1 MSSEEAAPPTRPR
14 SARSSGRMPNA
25 MRVYLVVLVVLVI
38 VLVVLIVM
46 LLRLEQP
53 ADITQRGGETQAGIE
68 PVFAMYGPGRG
79 QNPLFDKPLAAAW
92 GPGGRIYVADSMNNR
107 IVVFDRTGRYL
118 SEFGGF
124 GIAKPPAG
132 TKVTWKPGQLNYPT
146 GVATDTNGD
155 VYVADF
161 NNDSISVFDGEGKY
175 LRRFPDPYR
184 PTGRGSAGRGNT
196 GIAVTAVA
204 VSRGKVYATDAYQVL
219 VFDTQGKLLK
229 QFGRPG
235 QGPDGLDHP
244 NGIAVD
250 EQGRI
255 FVTDSNQSRVTA
267 FAADGVVL
275 WNTGSPSRRSRR
287 LAPARSYF
295 RAGSRFSRTTRSWSP
310 TRSRTSSS
318 SSTRTAQLVVK
329 YGDRGEEP
337 GQVNFPNGVAAR
349 EDLVLIADKENNR
362 VQAVRLVGP

>member
-1 MSSEEAAPPTRPR
+1 
-14 SARSSGRMPNA
+14 
-25 MRVYLVVLVVLVI
+25 VVLVI
-38 VLVVLIVM
+38 VLAVLLVM

-53 ADITQRGGETQAGIE
+53 ADITQRGGETQAGIK

-79 QNPLFDKPLAAAW
+79 EQPLFDKPMAAAW
-92 GPGGRIYVADSMNNR
+92 GPGDRIYVADSRNNR
-107 IVVFDRTGRYL
+107 IVVFDRSGRYL
-118 SEFGGF
+118 LQFGGF

-161 NNDSISVFDGEGKY
+161 NNDSISVFDDKGTF

-184 PTGRGSAGRGNT
+184 PTGQGSTGRGNT

-235 QGPDGLDHP
+235 RGPEALDHP

-250 EQGRI
+250 DRGRI

-267 FAADGVVL
+267 FTADGEVL
-275 WNTGSPSRRSRR
+275 WNTGGSITSLTTASPSPFVLPRGITILENHSI
-287 LAPARSYF
+287 LVADPL
-295 RAGSRFSRTTRSWSP
+295 TH
-310 TRSRTSSS
+310 
-318 SSTRTAQLVVK
+318 QLIKLNQDGALVLK

-349 EDLVLIADKENNR
+349 DGLILIADKENNR
-362 VQAVRLVGP
+362 VQAVKLVGP

>member
-1 MSSEEAAPPTRPR
+1 
-14 SARSSGRMPNA
+14 MPHA
-25 MRVYLVVLVVLVI
+25 MRFYIVVVVVLLI
-38 VLVVLIVM
+38 VLVVLLVM

-53 ADITQRGGETQAGIE
+53 ANITQQGGETQAGIE

-79 QNPLFDKPLAAAW
+79 KKPLFDKPMSAAW
-92 GPGGRIYVADSMNNR
+92 GPGGRIYVADSKNNR
-107 IVVFDRTGRYL
+107 IVVFDRSGRYL
-118 SEFGGF
+118 LEFGGF
-124 GIAKPPAG
+124 GIAKPPTG

-146 GVATDTNGD
+146 GVAADTNGD
-155 VYVADF
+155 IYVADF
-161 NNDSISVFDGEGKY
+161 NNDSISVFDNKGAY

-219 VFDTQGKLLK
+219 VFDTQGKLLQ

-235 QGPDGLDHP
+235 QGPGGLDHP

-250 EQGRI
+250 ERGRI

-267 FAADGVVL
+267 FAPDGSVL
-275 WNTGSPSRRSRR
+275 WNTGSPISSLTTADPSPFVLPRGITILENHSILVADPLIHQLIR
-287 LAPARSYF
+287 LNQDGA
-295 RAGSRFSRTTRSWSP
+295 
-310 TRSRTSSS
+310 
-318 SSTRTAQLVVK
+318 LVLK
-329 YGDRGEEP
+329 YGDRGAEP
-337 GQVNFPNGVAAR
+337 GQLNFPNGVAAR
-349 EDLVLIADKENNR
+349 EGLILIADKENNR